1 MLCFEGPLQFQL
13 QLPSCMFS
21 ACVVL
26 FVPIYALRPVPV
38 KGSCLW
44 ASKPRSNNR
53 ISQLH
58 SRLLLRKHLA
68 LSTLPESKLGT

>member
-21 ACVVL
+21 ACAMR
-26 FVPIYALRPVPV
+26 FVPIYALRPAPV

-44 ASKPRSNNR
+44 GGHRNR
-53 ISQLH
+53 DSTAATLNYTAAYCCGSTLLSQLCPD
-58 SRLLLRKHLA
+58 L
-68 LSTLPESKLGT
+68 TN